1 MGVKKGDSLVEA
13 CVADKEAKYVF
24 TVTENGMGK
33 ISLLDEYREQH
44 RGGSGIKVAN
54 MTTKTGNIIGAFTLT
69 DDQKKNAEIILI
81 SRDGQTIRIALSE
94 VKVTSRTTQ

>member
-1 MGVKKGDSLVEA
+1 
-13 CVADKEAKYVF
+13 
-24 TVTENGMGK
+24 MGK